1 MSKHIRQEVRVAI
14 DENNPA
20 IVRDED
26 LCVECRL
33 CAGICN
39 EYVGVN
45 NAYDLAKT
53 GGRSVCIHCGQC
65 IPVCPTNSLQIKS
78 SCDAVRKAVADPDK
92 IVIFSTSPSVRVAL
106 GDAFGMA
113 DGAFVEGQMVE
124 LLRRLGGDYVLDTN
138 FAADLTIC
146 EEAAELIERIT
157 KAKGP
162 LPQFTSCCPAWV
174 RYCET
179 FHPEMIPHISSAK
192 SPIGMQGPTVK
203 TYFAKKMN
211 LDPKR
216 IVHVAVTP
224 CTAKKAEILREEMNA
239 AGRLLGDPAMRD
251 TDYVITTV
259 ELADWAKAARINFA
273 ELPEGAFDRLMGE
286 GSGAGVIFGNTGG
299 VMEAALRTAY
309 RHLTGDSFNG
319 ACAQH
324 MAFVSGTGTVG
335 LANGGL
341 NGWGIAV
348 RAGQTFAGRLWL
360 KGRGEVVVAL
370 QSADG
375 KREYASRRLTGLGAE
390 WRCFPFELTAS
401 ATDDRARFALL
412 LDRPGSIEV
421 DQASL
426 MSTGADRFRG
436 LPVRGD
442 IGEAMVDEGLTFLRY
457 GGTMVNA
464 EGYRFKKM
472 IGDRDRRPPY
482 RGHWY
487 RYSTNGFG
495 IEEFVQFCEKAGFEA
510 AFAVNIEETP
520 EDMAD
525 MVEYLN
531 GPADSEWGRR
541 RAANGHPEPYG
552 VRYIGIG
559 NEEVFFNGDRG
570 DEYDHYV
577 ERFLLLH
584 DAIKAVDPSVQLVA
598 TAWWRPDSPHMER
611 TFRALDGKADFWD
624 YHPWANQLSSGRKT
638 GRELQRMYEL
648 FHEWNPATKMRCAIF
663 EENGDSH
670 DMLRVLGHVTI
681 QNAVRRM
688 GDFVLTS
695 CAANALQ
702 PYGQN
707 DNGWDQ
713 GQLFFTPSR
722 VWGMPP
728 YHAQRMASTYHQP
741 LLVGCRTTGAE
752 KVLDVTATRS
762 RDAGRLVLH
771 MVNTGAEPLRVN
783 LQVEGFGTVASARR
797 ISLAGGLNA
806 VNTPEEPQRV
816 VPQEDALAASAD
828 QSCELEPYSYTIV
841 VLDE

>member
-309 RHLTGDSFNG
+309 RHLTGEAAPAKLYHLTPVRGLQDVKE
-319 ACAQH
+319 A
-324 MAFVSGTGTVG
+324 TVT
-335 LANGGL
+335 
-341 NGWGIAV
+341 IA
-348 RAGQTFAGRLWL
+348 GNDIN
-360 KGRGEVVVAL
+360 VAVIY
-370 QSADG
+370 G
-375 KREYASRRLTGLGAE
+375 
-390 WRCFPFELTAS
+390 TAS
-401 ATDDRARFALL
+401 AGEFIRRLNPGETDKLYHFVEVMSCPGGCISGGGQPSAFGNKADVLREAR
-412 LDRPGSIEV
+412 I
-421 DQASL
+421 ASL
-426 MSTGADRFRG
+426 YKRDEEMDCRTSDENEEIKALYRDFYGEPLSELAEELLHTSYTDRRSDLGEKKMSYRCKVCGYIYEGDELPADYICPLCHKGVEVFEKVEEKPAATGEKTLAGTKTEKNLQAAFA
-436 LPVRGD
+436 
-442 IGEAMVDEGLTFLRY
+442 GESQARNKYTYFAEVAKREGYEQLAEIFLTTARNEQEHARLWFSAL
-457 GGTMVNA
+457 GGIQSTAANLKAAA
-464 EGYRFKKM
+464 EGENYEWTDM
-472 IGDRDRRPPY
+472 Y
-482 RGHWY
+482 
-487 RYSTNGFG
+487 
-495 IEEFVQFCEKAGFEA
+495 VQFAKDAEEEGFPELAAKFRAVGAIERAHEERYLKLLKNVEMQQVFEKAGECMWECRICGHLVVGTKAPEVCPVCGYSQAYFE
-510 AFAVNIEETP
+510 V
-520 EDMAD
+520 
-525 MVEYLN
+525 
-531 GPADSEWGRR
+531 
-541 RAANGHPEPYG
+541 RA
-552 VRYIGIG
+552 
-559 NEEVFFNGDRG
+559 
-570 DEYDHYV
+570 
-577 ERFLLLH
+577 
-584 DAIKAVDPSVQLVA
+584 
-598 TAWWRPDSPHMER
+598 
-611 TFRALDGKADFWD
+611 
-624 YHPWANQLSSGRKT
+624 
-638 GRELQRMYEL
+638 
-648 FHEWNPATKMRCAIF
+648 
-663 EENGDSH
+663 EN
-670 DMLRVLGHVTI
+670 
-681 QNAVRRM
+681 
-688 GDFVLTS
+688 
-695 CAANALQ
+695 
-702 PYGQN
+702 Y
-707 DNGWDQ
+707 
-713 GQLFFTPSR
+713 
-722 VWGMPP
+722 
-728 YHAQRMASTYHQP
+728 
-741 LLVGCRTTGAE
+741 
-752 KVLDVTATRS
+752 
-762 RDAGRLVLH
+762 
-771 MVNTGAEPLRVN
+771 
-783 LQVEGFGTVASARR
+783 
-797 ISLAGGLNA
+797 
-806 VNTPEEPQRV
+806 
-816 VPQEDALAASAD
+816 
-828 QSCELEPYSYTIV
+828 
-841 VLDE
+841 